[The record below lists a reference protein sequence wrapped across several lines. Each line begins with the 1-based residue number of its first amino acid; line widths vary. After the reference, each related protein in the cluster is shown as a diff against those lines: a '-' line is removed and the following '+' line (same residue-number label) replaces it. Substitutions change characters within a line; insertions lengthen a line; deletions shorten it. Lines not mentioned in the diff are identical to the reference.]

1 MATFQPTAHLQA
13 PPQLQQPAAGDLGH
27 HHDLASNLHR
37 RMNTSGSEVAG
48 ASPASAASPAGET
61 IAATHPR
68 PMPNHAL
75 GRTTPSD
82 PEHARSATLLGQGP
96 AAPRDALRAEPPSPA
111 TVQTA
116 GCADKQNVQ
125 EALTSTKMLRTGRL
139 NGPAK
144 EAPNA
149 TWGLCIGDVQLVA
162 DARRSSPVLAMCDD
176 ANGHVPDNASP
187 HRPPIAP

>member
-1 MATFQPTAHLQA
+1 M
-13 PPQLQQPAAGDLGH
+13 
-27 HHDLASNLHR
+27 
-37 RMNTSGSEVAG
+37 
-48 ASPASAASPAGET
+48 
-61 IAATHPR
+61 
-68 PMPNHAL
+68 
-75 GRTTPSD
+75 
-82 PEHARSATLLGQGP
+82 LLGEQHP
-96 AAPRDALRAEPPSPA
+96 QTLNMQDRQPCSVKARRRTRDALRAEPPSPA